1 MTIQHMNLVF
11 QAEGLNHSEKVVLL
25 AYCNYTDPHG
35 YVWAGVD
42 RIADDTG
49 ASTSTV
55 KRVRSALKAKNLLAT
70 KRRVDPRTGESIPN
84 LTRINLSLLESMRR
98 APKEYD
104 DNLVEALTFDS
115 EEPSKPS
122 DENPSDLRMDQSE
135 PRADL
140 RMDQSEPTP
149 GLNLTPPYGGLNL
162 TPNPSVHPSDSSSS
176 GGVGASPPPKRPAE
190 EEEETSSAR
199 RRGRGAVQVV
209 MERTGAS
216 EEEADQVITLVREHA
231 FKKNI
236 RIASMSRY
244 VAGFAAEDLEA
255 RLAEIRRQRGS
266 EGRSGGSKRPRRLV
280 MCSHHYVPVPC
291 GACQVEIRSG
301 ETETAKRTL
310 AKQGPENRPDLVE
323 WLAPAST

>member
-1 MTIQHMNLVF
+1 MTIQHINLVF

-49 ASTSTV
+49 ASPSTV

-115 EEPSKPS
+115 EEQSKPV
-122 DENPSDLRMDQSE
+122 DETPSDLRMDQSD

-140 RMDQSEPTP
+140 RIGQSDPTP
-149 GLNLTPPYGGLNL
+149 GVNLTPPYGGVNL

-176 GGVGASPPPKRPAE
+176 GDAGASPPSKRSVE
-190 EEEETSSAR
+190 EEEGVSSSKPSELVR
-199 RRGRGAVQVV
+199 RATDATVEEAEALVEALRPEAKKSLLGFIRKLAESGDLGHRLWLLRRERAQTAAASRSRSSRLSWCEKHFSPAPCPVCAEQEQGQREGSSSVGAVVGD
-209 MERTGAS
+209 GA
-216 EEEADQVITLVREHA
+216 R
-231 FKKNI
+231 
-236 RIASMSRY
+236 
-244 VAGFAAEDLEA
+244 
-255 RLAEIRRQRGS
+255 
-266 EGRSGGSKRPRRLV
+266 
-280 MCSHHYVPVPC
+280 
-291 GACQVEIRSG
+291 
-301 ETETAKRTL
+301 
-310 AKQGPENRPDLVE
+310 
-323 WLAPAST
+323 